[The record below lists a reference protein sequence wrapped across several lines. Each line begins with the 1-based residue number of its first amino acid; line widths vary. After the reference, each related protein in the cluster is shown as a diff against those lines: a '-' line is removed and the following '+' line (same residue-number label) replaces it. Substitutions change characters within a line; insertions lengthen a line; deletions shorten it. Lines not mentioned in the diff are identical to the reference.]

1 MTARAFVRLTP
12 EEMAS
17 KEERDHAAAT
27 TRETVKK
34 LSSLPSD
41 LGKVESRL
49 FECPRWVIFWEE
61 E

>member
-1 MTARAFVRLTP
+1 
-12 EEMAS
+12 MAS